1 MGDRGKL
8 KLVDQLTV
16 VPAEVAK
23 GSAAADVQALAPQK
37 PRTVASNQDL
47 SDAWDT
53 IVPELDR
60 AGLVSVA
67 DGPAIEAALMH
78 FVLMRKAFFTV
89 GDDVMVE
96 DRAHMG
102 VKKHPAE
109 AVVRLESEMFLKYAQ
124 QLGMTFVSRARTPGK
139 GADDGGAQ
147 ANPFAPTG
155 S

>member
-60 AGLVSVA
+60 AGLVGEDAAQDVGVLSHGSQPRVSGKGLSLGSQSRVSAKGVCLGLQPRAAAGCHLRVNAASSSTFARAAPLAMVA
-67 DGPAIEAALMH
+67 RASSMPCAMEAARL
-78 FVLMRKAFFTV
+78 
-89 GDDVMVE
+89 
-96 DRAHMG
+96 
-102 VKKHPAE
+102 
-109 AVVRLESEMFLKYAQ
+109 AV
-124 QLGMTFVSRARTPGK
+124 
-139 GADDGGAQ
+139 
-147 ANPFAPTG
+147 
-155 S
+155 